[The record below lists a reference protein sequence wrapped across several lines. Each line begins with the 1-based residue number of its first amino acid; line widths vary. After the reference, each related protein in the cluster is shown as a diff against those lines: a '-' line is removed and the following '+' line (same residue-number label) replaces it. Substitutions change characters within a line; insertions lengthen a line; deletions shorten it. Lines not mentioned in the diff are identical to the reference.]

1 MLTNKFMLVQVQNTF
16 RDLEE
21 SNILQSYM
29 SDAIK
34 EINKACQAFEV
45 KESAPPIA
53 GIYAFFRAA
62 IC

>member
-1 MLTNKFMLVQVQNTF
+1 MIVQIQNTF

-34 EINKACQAFEV
+34 EISKACQAFEV
-45 KESAPPIA
+45 KDSAPPIT
-53 GIYAFFRAA
+53 GIYALFRAKF
-62 IC
+62 C